1 MQIQASLELQ
11 TWENLDHLFMSTF
24 RFNRSPNDH
33 HLVEP
38 LNLLSPKTIQMTCH
52 TLTHLISWMMTKIT
66 KEVLF
71 LELKLPQIIQSEKI
85 TFLRYLKDLNNRK
98 SWSVLLTNLKA
109 AKIFMELDR
118 DLTLRP
124 IVRHCIKIKKPMTIR
139 MGKWNSKHKT

>member
-1 MQIQASLELQ
+1 
-11 TWENLDHLFMSTF
+11 
-24 RFNRSPNDH
+24 
-33 HLVEP
+33 
-38 LNLLSPKTIQMTCH
+38 
-52 TLTHLISWMMTKIT
+52 MTKIT

-124 IVRHCIKIKKPMTIR
+124 IVHHNIKTKKLVTIR
-139 MGKWNSKHKT
+139 MGIQNFKHKN